1 MEKATNAINRK
12 KPQTQLI
19 QLLKMHGAKN
29 YFIIYDA
36 RIKKY
41 QAKYPDLI
49 KKISCHSVA
58 SSALPSA
65 LYFDQF
71 IVIDFPKNHKA
82 NCFMQI
88 FNQDSSEVDAC
99 GNATRC
105 VAKIIMDENSLNSCI
120 IQTNAGLLSAHKSG
134 EDIVVNMGLPK
145 LCWHEIPLSHK
156 MEDTS
161 ALPIEFSYQQYHF
174 KNPSAINMGN
184 PHCVFVIDDG
194 YDLAQIP
201 IEKFGS
207 ELENHPI
214 FPERANIN
222 FAKVKDCQNIELRVF
237 ERGVGETL
245 ACGTGAC
252 ASFMAV
258 YQKGLI
264 GNFVNIHLK
273 GGTLKIS
280 INERGEILMQGAVSE
295 VEKLTLE
302 LPS

>member
-12 KPQTQLI
+12 NSQTQLI

-41 QAKYPDLI
+41 QVKYPDLI

-58 SSALPSA
+58 SSALPFA

-134 EDIVVNMGLPK
+134 EDIVVNMGAANEMLTTVANGK
-145 LCWHEIPLSHK
+145 FLK
-156 MEDTS
+156 
-161 ALPIEFSYQQYHF
+161 
-174 KNPSAINMGN
+174 AINIATRAIN
-184 PHCVFVIDDG
+184 PK
-194 YDLAQIP
+194 A
-201 IEKFGS
+201 
-207 ELENHPI
+207 
-214 FPERANIN
+214 
-222 FAKVKDCQNIELRVF
+222 
-237 ERGVGETL
+237 
-245 ACGTGAC
+245 
-252 ASFMAV
+252 
-258 YQKGLI
+258 
-264 GNFVNIHLK
+264 HLK
-273 GGTLKIS
+273 KCNPAL
-280 INERGEILMQGAVSE
+280 LV
-295 VEKLTLE
+295 
-302 LPS
+302 